1 MDQHETKFLETQI
14 LKPLVWFRY
23 IDDILFIWTHGEE
36 KLKKFIENINSF
48 SHDIKFTYEFD
59 EESISFLGL
68 SLNLVGLFRSGR
80 GIL

>member
-14 LKPLVWFRY
+14 LKPLVWLRY

-36 KLKKFIENINSF
+36 KLKKFIENFNSF

-59 EESISFLGL
+59 EERISFLGL
-68 SLNLVGLFRSGR
+68 SLNLVGLFRGGR

>member
-23 IDDILFIWTHGEE
+23 IDDILFIWTHSEE
-36 KLKKFIENINSF
+36 KLKKFIENFNSV
-48 SHDIKFTYEFD
+48 SHDIKFTYESD
-59 EESISFLGL
+59 EESISFSGL
-68 SLNLVGLFRSGR
+68 SFNLVGLFRGGR

>member
-23 IDDILFIWTHGEE
+23 IDDILFIWTHSEE
-36 KLKKFIENINSF
+36 KLKKFIENFNSF
-48 SHDIKFTYEFD
+48 SHDIKFTYESD
-59 EESISFLGL
+59 EESISFSGL
-68 SLNLVGLFRSGR
+68 SFNLVGLFRGGR